1 MTGTGILTGFCD
13 PYGAESKIRL
23 AGGLY
28 PDNHLGQ
35 HMWFCDK
42 KPIGRYLLVCK
53 GGYYGFRAA
62 NDGGTVYGTRCDGGH
77 KSSEPMPLCKT
88 HVLEG
93 LHGPPSPGWN
103 ADKTVPHGVV
113 GGTKWNETC
122 PRCIAPPEARS
133 LMDAADRLHQEMSK
147 LKTGP
152 MSMVM
157 SGELMRRFQRM
168 EQEQDRVRARLDELH
183 QTGVVHKCPMTLV
196 EVS

>member
-1 MTGTGILTGFCD
+1 VTGTGILTGFCD
-13 PYGAESKIRL
+13 VYGAESKIRL
-23 AGGLY
+23 AGGLF
-28 PDNHLGQ
+28 NESHLGQ
-35 HMWFCDK
+35 HMWFC
-42 KPIGRYLLVCK
+42 PNRAIGRYRLVCK
-53 GGYYGFRAA
+53 GGYYGTRTAS
-62 NDGGTVYGTRCDGGH
+62 DGGLVYGYRCDGGH
-77 KSSEPMPLCKT
+77 PSSEPQPLCKT

-93 LHGPPSPGWN
+93 LHGPPAPGWN
-103 ADKTVPHGVV
+103 ADKTIPHGVV
-113 GGTKWNETC
+113 GGTTWNKMC

-168 EQEQDRVRARLDELH
+168 EQEQDRVRARLDEMNEI
-183 QTGVVHKCPMTLV
+183 GVVHKCPLTLV